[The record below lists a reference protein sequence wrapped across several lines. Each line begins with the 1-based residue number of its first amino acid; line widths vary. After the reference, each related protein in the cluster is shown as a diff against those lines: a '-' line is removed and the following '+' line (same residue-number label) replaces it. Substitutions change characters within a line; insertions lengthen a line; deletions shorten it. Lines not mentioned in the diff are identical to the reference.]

1 MEWYEVLILMLA
13 VLMVLFVAGT
23 PVAFAFLLIN
33 IGGLFLFMGGLPALR
48 LMVTSAFA
56 TLASFVL
63 APVLLFIL
71 MGEIMFRSGLA
82 VRTLDALDKWIG
94 GIPGRLSLLAVS
106 GGTLFSTLSGSS
118 MATTAMLGT
127 TLVPEMRRRGYSYLM
142 SVGPISAAGG
152 LAAIV
157 PPTAMGVLLGSLAEI
172 SIAKLL
178 IAGIGPGLFMAGLYA
193 VYIVVRAKLRPESA
207 PTYDVAHVSTREKV
221 VSLLH
226 LAPLSLIVFM
236 VLGVIFIGVATP
248 TEAAALGALSTAM
261 VAAMYRS
268 LTFKVIALSVMSTVR
283 VSVVVLMIILA
294 SNAFSQVLAFTGAS
308 RGLVEMV
315 AGFQA
320 PPPVVILVL
329 MMVIVLVL
337 GMFVDQISIM
347 MITVPIY
354 FPLAAQ
360 LGFDPIWFGIL
371 MLLNMEVANTTP
383 PFGLQLFVLK
393 GVVPDAPMIEIYKSC
408 FPFVLLDM
416 LNLAVMI
423 VFPAL
428 VLTLPRLML
437 S

>member
-1 MEWYEVLILMLA
+1 
-13 VLMVLFVAGT
+13 
-23 PVAFAFLLIN
+23 
-33 IGGLFLFMGGLPALR
+33 
-48 LMVTSAFA
+48 
-56 TLASFVL
+56 
-63 APVLLFIL
+63 
-71 MGEIMFRSGLA
+71 
-82 VRTLDALDKWIG
+82 
-94 GIPGRLSLLAVS
+94 
-106 GGTLFSTLSGSS
+106 
-118 MATTAMLGT
+118 MAA
-127 TLVPEMRRRGYSYLM
+127 
-142 SVGPISAAGG
+142 
-152 LAAIV
+152 
-157 PPTAMGVLLGSLAEI
+157 
-172 SIAKLL
+172 
-178 IAGIGPGLFMAGLYA
+178 LYA
-193 VYIVVRAKLRPESA
+193 VYIVVQAKLRPESA
-207 PTYDVAHVSTREKV
+207 PPYDVARVSIREKLIGLV
-221 VSLLH
+221 H

-236 VLGVIFIGVATP
+236 VLGVIFLGVATP
-248 TEAAALGALSTAM
+248 TEAAALGALGTAM

-268 LTFKVIALSVMSTVR
+268 LTFKVVMLSVMSTVR

-315 AGFQA
+315 AGLDA
-320 PPPVVILVL
+320 APVVILVL

-393 GVVPDAPMIEIYKSC
+393 GVVPDASMLEIYRSC

>member
-1 MEWYEVLILMLA
+1 MEWYEVLALMLG
-13 VLMVLFVAGT
+13 VLMILFVAGT

-33 IGGLFLFMGGLPALR
+33 IGGLYLFMGGFPALR

-82 VRTLDALDKWIG
+82 VRTLDSLDKWIG

-172 SIAKLL
+172 SIGKLL

-193 VYIVVRAKLRPESA
+193 VYIIVRAKLRPESA
-207 PTYDVAHVSTREKV
+207 PIYDVAHVSTREKIA
-221 VSLLH
+221 SLLH

-248 TEAAALGALSTAM
+248 TEAAALGALGTAM
-261 VAAMYRS
+261 VAAMYRT
-268 LTFKVIALSVMSTVR
+268 LTVKVVVLAVMSTVR

-315 AGFQA
+315 AGFEA
-320 PPPVVILVL
+320 APVVILVL
-329 MMVIVLVL
+329 MMLIVLVL

-393 GVVPDAPMIEIYKSC
+393 GVVPDASMAEIYRSC

>member
-1 MEWYEVLILMLA
+1 MEWYEVLALMLG
-13 VLMVLFVAGT
+13 VLMVLFVAGM

-33 IGGLFLFMGGLPALR
+33 IGGFFLFMGGFPALR
-48 LMVTSAFA
+48 LMATSAFA

-94 GIPGRLSLLAVS
+94 GIPGRLSLAVS

-172 SIAKLL
+172 SIGKLL

-193 VYIVVRAKLRPESA
+193 AYIVIRAKLRPDSA
-207 PTYDVAHVSTREKV
+207 PIYDVAHVSTREKL

-248 TEAAALGALSTAM
+248 TEAAALGVLSTAL

-268 LTFKVIALSVMSTVR
+268 LTFKVLAQSVMSTVR

-308 RGLVEMV
+308 RGLVELV
-315 AGFQA
+315 AGLPA
-320 PPPVVILVL
+320 PPVVILVL

-393 GVVPDAPMIEIYKSC
+393 GVVPDAPMVEIYKSC

>member
-1 MEWYEVLILMLA
+1 M
-13 VLMVLFVAGT
+13 
-23 PVAFAFLLIN
+23 
-33 IGGLFLFMGGLPALR
+33 
-48 LMVTSAFA
+48 
-56 TLASFVL
+56 
-63 APVLLFIL
+63 
-71 MGEIMFRSGLA
+71 
-82 VRTLDALDKWIG
+82 RTLDALDKWIG

-127 TLVPEMRRRGYSYLM
+127 ALVPEMRRRGYSYLM

-157 PPTAMGVLLGSLAEI
+157 PPSAMGVLLGSLAEI

-178 IAGIGPGLFMAGLYA
+178 IAGIGPGLFMAALYA
-193 VYIVVRAKLRPESA
+193 VYIIVRAKLRPESA
-207 PTYDVAHVSTREKV
+207 PTYDVARVSIREKLIG
-221 VSLLH
+221 LLH

-236 VLGVIFIGVATP
+236 VLGVIFLGVATP
-248 TEAAALGALSTAM
+248 TEAAALGALGTAM

-268 LTFKVIALSVMSTVR
+268 LTFKVVMLSVMSTVR

-315 AGFQA
+315 AGLDA
-320 PPPVVILVL
+320 APVVILVL
-329 MMVIVLVL
+329 MMLIVLVL

-393 GVVPDAPMIEIYKSC
+393 GVVPDASMLEIYKSC

>member
-1 MEWYEVLILMLA
+1 
-13 VLMVLFVAGT
+13 
-23 PVAFAFLLIN
+23 
-33 IGGLFLFMGGLPALR
+33 MG
-48 LMVTSAFA
+48 
-56 TLASFVL
+56 
-63 APVLLFIL
+63 
-71 MGEIMFRSGLA
+71 
-82 VRTLDALDKWIG
+82 
-94 GIPGRLSLLAVS
+94 
-106 GGTLFSTLSGSS
+106 
-118 MATTAMLGT
+118 
-127 TLVPEMRRRGYSYLM
+127 
-142 SVGPISAAGG
+142 
-152 LAAIV
+152 
-157 PPTAMGVLLGSLAEI
+157 
-172 SIAKLL
+172 
-178 IAGIGPGLFMAGLYA
+178 
-193 VYIVVRAKLRPESA
+193 
-207 PTYDVAHVSTREKV
+207 
-221 VSLLH
+221 LLH

-236 VLGVIFIGVATP
+236 VLGVIFLGVATP

-268 LTFKVIALSVMSTVR
+268 LTWKVVVLSVMSTVR

-315 AGFQA
+315 SGFQA
-320 PPPVVILVL
+320 PPVVILVL

-393 GVVPDAPMIEIYKSC
+393 GVVPDAPMVEIYKSC

-437 S
+437 N

>member
-1 MEWYEVLILMLA
+1 
-13 VLMVLFVAGT
+13 
-23 PVAFAFLLIN
+23 
-33 IGGLFLFMGGLPALR
+33 
-48 LMVTSAFA
+48 
-56 TLASFVL
+56 
-63 APVLLFIL
+63 
-71 MGEIMFRSGLA
+71 
-82 VRTLDALDKWIG
+82 
-94 GIPGRLSLLAVS
+94 
-106 GGTLFSTLSGSS
+106 
-118 MATTAMLGT
+118 MAA
-127 TLVPEMRRRGYSYLM
+127 
-142 SVGPISAAGG
+142 
-152 LAAIV
+152 
-157 PPTAMGVLLGSLAEI
+157 
-172 SIAKLL
+172 
-178 IAGIGPGLFMAGLYA
+178 LYA
-193 VYIVVRAKLRPESA
+193 VYIVVQAKLRPESA
-207 PTYDVAHVSTREKV
+207 PSYDVARVSIREKLIG
-221 VSLLH
+221 LLH

-236 VLGVIFIGVATP
+236 VLGVIFLGVAMP
-248 TEAAALGALSTAM
+248 TEA
-261 VAAMYRS
+261 AAMYRS
-268 LTFKVIALSVMSTVR
+268 LTFKVVMLSVMSTGR

-308 RGLVEMV
+308 WGLVEMV
-315 AGFQA
+315 AGFDA
-320 PPPVVILVL
+320 APVVILVL

-393 GVVPDAPMIEIYKSC
+393 GVVPDASMLEIYKSC